1 MDICFAEGAM
11 KIEQNHSREQ
21 GAVLVETAV
30 TILMFLVVLFAIF
43 EIGRMLNIQQT
54 LTNAARE
61 GARLSVTPLSGTD
74 TLATPD
80 AVRTRVRTF
89 LNAAGLNGY
98 SVSDDDIVIEQS
110 YDPNT
115 GDTDPTTYTRVTV
128 TVPYRVLT
136 SSIFSLLEVNLRGRA
151 MMRNET
157 NLQ

>member
-1 MDICFAEGAM
+1 M
-11 KIEQNHSREQ
+11 KIELNHSREQ

-61 GARLSVTPLSGTD
+61 GARYGVTPFTGTSNLPLPAD
-74 TLATPD
+74 
-80 AVRTRVRTF
+80 VRTRVRIY

-98 SVSDDDIVIEQS
+98 SVTDDDIVVEPS

-115 GDTDPTTYTRVTV
+115 GDTDTTTYTRVSV
-128 TVPYRVLT
+128 TVPYRVLST
-136 SSIFSLLEVNLRGRA
+136 SIFSLLEVNLRGRA